1 MGQPEDGHCPPDPT
15 SSGQMFKERR
25 CNTQAELLAAGC
37 RWESL
42 VVMESS
48 FEITE
53 VPGVGVKGSGP
64 THARGRLFTGVYCV
78 RWLG

>member
-1 MGQPEDGHCPPDPT
+1 MGPAPT
-15 SSGQMFKERR
+15 NPISFDQLFKERR

-37 RWESL
+37 RQDSV

-53 VPGVGVKGSGP
+53 VPGVGGGGSTEVVP
-64 THARGRLFTGVYCV
+64 PCSRRLFARVRCV

>member
-1 MGQPEDGHCPPDPT
+1 MGTGPPDPI

-53 VPGVGVKGSGP
+53 VPGVGVKGSGLA
-64 THARGRLFTGVYCV
+64 HARVRLSTGVHHV

>member
-1 MGQPEDGHCPPDPT
+1 
-15 SSGQMFKERR
+15 MFKERR

-37 RWESL
+37 RLESV

-53 VPGVGVKGSGP
+53 VPGV
-64 THARGRLFTGVYCV
+64 RGRGRQTQGWLLMGCYGVP
-78 RWLG
+78 WLS

>member
-1 MGQPEDGHCPPDPT
+1 
-15 SSGQMFKERR
+15 MFKERR

-37 RWESL
+37 RQESM

-53 VPGVGVKGSGP
+53 VPRVGAGGAGP
-64 THARGRLFTGVYCV
+64 SKLKAGCLWEAIVSPG
-78 RWLG
+78 

>member
-1 MGQPEDGHCPPDPT
+1 MGTAPRDLISFD
-15 SSGQMFKERR
+15 QMFKERR

-37 RWESL
+37 RQESV

-53 VPGVGVKGSGP
+53 VPRAGAQGRWAL
-64 THARGRLFTGVYCV
+64 HARGGLFTGVHCV
-78 RWLG
+78 RCLG